1 MDAQKVLYFTD
12 GSDVVVTNSI
22 FQVKNVRYPLS
33 EIFSHRVTIVLPQR
47 GPFTVLTTAGAL
59 VFLCGAFNFLPPT
72 NETLSF
78 LGISIVA
85 NGLVMAL
92 GIAVTLLGMFAM
104 FQLRDKYVVKV
115 STSMGEKIALV
126 SDKREYVD
134 KITDALNHAHL
145 DMMKKPA
152 KALRKSWAR

>member
-12 GSDVVVTNSI
+12 GSDVVVTESN
-22 FQVKNVRYPLS
+22 FQVKNVIYPLN

-47 GPFTVLTTAGAL
+47 GPFTILTTAGAL
-59 VFLCGAFNFLPPT
+59 VFLCGVFDFLPPT
-72 NETLSF
+72 NETVSF
-78 LGISIVA
+78 LGISIIA

-104 FQLRDKYVVKV
+104 FHLRDKYVVKV
-115 STSMGEKIALV
+115 STSMGEKTALV

-145 DMMKKPA
+145 DLQKKPA
-152 KALRKSWAR
+152 AKKRNR